1 VNAYITAVLIKPP
14 PFHRYL
20 AGPQAINI

>member
-1 VNAYITAVLIKPP
+1 MNAYLTAVLIKPP